1 VVKKEKRKKIP
12 LQENLKEQNSTVL
25 NLCFYCLPLPFL
37 TLSNLTTV
45 LFRKMSKKDVIEKQ
59 KHQIHL
65 KKKRSWI
72 DIQRHKHLPAKCN
85 SHNSRNQPNRDSRE
99 GIVSPPLLTEK
110 KKRIKLPGLQF
121 LKQFLLIL
129 VSLPCLQLI
138 LPSWECTSNNACEL
152 HLSSWE
158 QHQQLVILY

>member
-65 KKKRSWI
+65 KKKKELN
-72 DIQRHKHLPAKCN
+72 RHPET
-85 SHNSRNQPNRDSRE
+85 QT
-99 GIVSPPLLTEK
+99 PP
-110 KKRIKLPGLQF
+110 
-121 LKQFLLIL
+121 
-129 VSLPCLQLI
+129 S
-138 LPSWECTSNNACEL
+138 
-152 HLSSWE
+152 
-158 QHQQLVILY
+158 